1 MKKVLLIMTL
11 LMSFGFSLQ
20 QCHEGTGWCF
30 DQQTEQAFYFFHKDA
45 VTFNYEFSSSVL
57 DSGDVIGLFKDDQC
71 VGYYEIDPQA
81 IANSSDV
88 ITLPMMG
95 SAEPGD
101 GYLESGE
108 VPSFIFYDESVNI
121 TVCANISGVDSLEG
135 FGNLSMH
142 SYHGIDDTPLAFLTG
157 NDQDCDGCL
166 YGIDNNDSVVSE
178 DPCQCQ
184 GNNFFVLV

>member
-1 MKKVLLIMTL
+1 
-11 LMSFGFSLQ
+11 
-20 QCHEGTGWCF
+20 
-30 DQQTEQAFYFFHKDA
+30 
-45 VTFNYEFSSSVL
+45 
-57 DSGDVIGLFKDDQC
+57 
-71 VGYYEIDPQA
+71 
-81 IANSSDV
+81 
-88 ITLPMMG
+88 MMG
-95 SAEPGD
+95 SSEPGD

-166 YGIDNNDSVVSE
+166 YGIDNNDSVESE

-184 GNNFFVLV
+184 GNNYCDCEGQPYEGYCNCSGGTDYDCSGVCGGDAVVDCTGECGGSAEIDDCGVCDGNNNDKDCL